1 MPPKLTSEATRQAFL
16 PCINANQVNPLTY
29 IAVEGPIGVGKT
41 TLSRMLSE
49 QFNARLVLEEAE
61 ENPFLPD
68 FYKDTRRYA
77 FQTQVFFLLSRFR
90 QQKELEQQDLFRQ
103 ATVSDY
109 IFAKDRIFA
118 HLNLSPEEVDLY
130 ENLYRILDARIR
142 KPDLVIFLQ
151 ASVDALRERIK
162 KRGILYEKSISG
174 AYIERLCQAYNQFF
188 FEYDDTPLLT
198 VNCTEIDI
206 VKNESDYKNLLKEIL
221 SMRKGNKDKH
231 YVSIS
236 SK

>member
-1 MPPKLTSEATRQAFL
+1 M
-16 PCINANQVNPLTY
+16 NPLRY

-41 TLSRMLSE
+41 TLTQLLAEEFQGR
-49 QFNARLVLEEAE
+49 AVLEQAE
-61 ENPFLPD
+61 ENPFLPS
-68 FYKDTRRYA
+68 FYKDPRRHA

-90 QQKELEQQDLFRQ
+90 QQKDLAQQDLFQ
-103 ATVSDY
+103 QITVSDY

-118 HLNLSPEEVDLY
+118 KLNLSEEELSLY
-130 ENLYRILDARIR
+130 DGLYQALDAKVP
-142 KPDLVIFLQ
+142 KPDLVIFMQ
-151 ASVDALRERIK
+151 ASVDTLRHRIK
-162 KRGILYEKSISG
+162 KRGISHEKSISG
-174 AYIERLCQAYNQFF
+174 SYIEDLCQAYNQFF

-206 VKNESDYKNLLKEIL
+206 VKNQGDYKNLLREIL
-221 SMRKGNKDKH
+221 SMRKGKLQKH

>member
-1 MPPKLTSEATRQAFL
+1 MAYSM
-16 PCINANQVNPLTY
+16 NPLRY

-41 TLSRMLSE
+41 TLANLLAE
-49 QFNARLVLEEAE
+49 EFKGRLVLEEAE
-61 ENPFLPD
+61 ENPFLPN
-68 FYKDTRRYA
+68 FYKDSKRFG

-90 QQKELEQQDLFRQ
+90 QQKDLIQQDLFKQ
-103 ATVSDY
+103 TTVSDY

-118 HLNLSPEEVDLY
+118 QLNLSSDELYLY
-130 ENLYRILDARIR
+130 ENLFAALDAKIP

-151 ASVDALRERIK
+151 ASVDALRQRIK
-162 KRGILYEKSISG
+162 KRGIRYEKHISG
-174 AYIERLCQAYNQFF
+174 DYIEDLCRAYNHFF
-188 FEYDDTPLLT
+188 FQYNDTPLLT

-206 VKNESDYKNLLKEIL
+206 VRKPGDYKNLLREIL
-221 SMRKGNKDKH
+221 NMRKAKLDKH